1 MNIKPTALH
10 EASGSYVKNP
20 QRKKKGE
27 PQPRAGIGPARPE
40 PSRDYADVWDELVDS
55 ICPGVLGNSDRI
67 WLEITTRL
75 LCEYRQDPTGM
86 SSAKI
91 NQLQKGLSHL
101 GMSPVD
107 RTRITA
113 QEQEKVSKEDGYF

>member
-10 EASGSYVKNP
+10 EAAGSYVKNP
-20 QRKKKGE
+20 QRRKRSE
-27 PQPRAGIGPARPE
+27 PQPRAGIGPAKPD
-40 PSRDYADVWDELVDS
+40 PSFDFAAVWDEMVDG

-75 LCEYRQDPTGM
+75 LCEYRRCPEEM

>member
-10 EASGSYVKNP
+10 EASGTYVKDP
-20 QRKKKGE
+20 QRKRKSE
-27 PQPRAGIGPARPE
+27 PHPRAGIGPAKPDA
-40 PSRDYADVWDELVDS
+40 SCDFSDVWDELVDS

-75 LCEYRQDPTGM
+75 LCEYRQNPTEL

-113 QEQEKVSKEDGYF
+113 QEQEKKSKEDAYF